1 LRASSSKPPTVT
13 VVIPNWNGKHLLKTC
28 LDSLRGQSYSNHTI
42 IVVDNG
48 STDGSVE
55 YLAELYPEVEVAC
68 FAENR
73 GFSVAVNEGVKRATG
88 DYIALLNNDTEVDPR
103 WLEEL
108 VGALERHPEVGFC
121 ASKML
126 NFYRRNI
133 LDTAGDGFSR
143 YGLAFKRGSR
153 RADGPE
159 YNSEEYVFGA
169 CGGASIYRRKLFE
182 EVGLFD
188 EDFFAYLE
196 DVDLSFRAQLKGFR
210 CLYVPTAIVYHMVG
224 GTSGG
229 KGSSIGRMAGKVAN
243 KLFVVI
249 KDMPSRAL
257 FANLPRLLFAFTVEG
272 AILLAVLPLHPAT
285 FRRETSR
292 LRLIPEM
299 LRKRRR
305 IQREA
310 TVATSRYVARLFDK
324 GYPLNPLHRG

>member
-1 LRASSSKPPTVT
+1 MRPPLPKASTVT
-13 VVIPNWNGKHLLKTC
+13 VVIPNWNGKHLLKGC
-28 LDSLRGQSYSNHTI
+28 LDSLQRQTYRNHKT

-55 YLAELYPEVEVAC
+55 YLAERYPDVEVAC

-73 GFSVAVNEGVKRATG
+73 GFSVAVNEGVTRATG

-126 NFYRRNI
+126 NFYRRDI
-133 LDTAGDGFSR
+133 LDTVGDGFSR

-153 RADGPE
+153 KTDGLE
-159 YNSEEYVFGA
+159 YSREEYVFGA
-169 CGGASIYRRKLFE
+169 CGGAAIYRRRLFE

-229 KGSSIGRMAGKVAN
+229 KGFSLGRMAGKVAN

-257 FANLPRLLFAFTVEG
+257 LANLPHILSAFTVEG
-272 AILLAVLPLHPAT
+272 VILLAALPLYPDIVK
-285 FRRETSR
+285 REVFR
-292 LRLIPEM
+292 LRLIPKM
-299 LRKRRR
+299 LRKRRQ
-305 IQREA
+305 IQRMGS
-310 TVATSRYVARLFDK
+310 VAASRYVTRLFDK
-324 GYPLNPLHRG
+324 GYPLNPFR